1 MITRNVDLK
10 ETFKKRLKVSEAAYK
25 SRNVGSDLSVNTQ
38 NVIARCLANTSTF
51 LTEQYAP
58 TSGTQMNNVGP
69 YKKFALDITTVAMPY
84 WLGLLV
90 SNN

>member
-10 ETFKKRLKVSEAAYK
+10 ETFKKRLQVSEAAYK
-25 SRNVGSDLSVNTQ
+25 ACHSGELSVNKQ
-38 NVIARCLANTSTF
+38 NIIARCLANTSTF

-69 YKKFALDITTVAMPY
+69 YKKFAL
-84 WLGLLV
+84 
-90 SNN
+90 